1 MGTFRQIS
9 QPLCTILLPTQTTL
23 AFHIPGCP
31 RDLQTSLQVAFPT
44 TKIQSLLFQAASF
57 CQTVF
62 SEQRSHVK
70 PKCLRCMSRATLSQ
84 HQNLQQHNNLQ
95 WGGSQGPSK
104 RKWPAHLYILWLFL
118 MLRLAATCWVL
129 SYRPSPAS
137 PLLQMRR
144 AKPWCSE
151 LPLSTEAIMPSRCTN
166 TTCGQPLYST
176 TSWWNVTPPCLTA
189 SEFSEAYNGIEQ
201 KEIQ

>member
-31 RDLQTSLQVAFPT
+31 RNLQTSLQVAFPT

-84 HQNLQQHNNLQ
+84 HQNLQQHNNLR
-95 WGGSQGPSK
+95 WGEVKARRNESGRLICISSGFFLCSDWQRPVGCSATNHPQ
-104 RKWPAHLYILWLFL
+104 RHL
-118 MLRLAATCWVL
+118 C
-129 SYRPSPAS
+129 
-137 PLLQMRR
+137 
-144 AKPWCSE
+144 
-151 LPLSTEAIMPSRCTN
+151 SRCEEPN
-166 TTCGQPLYST
+166 HGAQNCPR
-176 TSWWNVTPPCLTA
+176 A
-189 SEFSEAYNGIEQ
+189 Q
-201 KEIQ
+201 KL